1 MKNIQTRKNLEFGVA
16 KNEQLNTHNKKSSS
30 IILFSNGCHK
40 GNVLKNLLKMLK
52 IIHIE
57 INDTEKL
64 KNRFISMPILEVD
77 DNIMNFS
84 QAIKWIRK
92 NNKGRNFFD

>member
-1 MKNIQTRKNLEFGVA
+1 
-16 KNEQLNTHNKKSSS
+16 
-30 IILFSNGCHK
+30 
-40 GNVLKNLLKMLK
+40 MLK

-84 QAIKWIRK
+84 QAIKWISK
-92 NNKGRNFFD
+92 NNKGKNFFD

>member
-1 MKNIQTRKNLEFGVA
+1 
-16 KNEQLNTHNKKSSS
+16 
-30 IILFSNGCHK
+30 
-40 GNVLKNLLKMLK
+40 MLK

-57 INDTEKL
+57 INYTEKL
-64 KNRFISMPILEVD
+64 KNKFISMPILEID

-92 NNKGRNFFD
+92 NNKGRNLFD